1 MEKLKLNSTS
11 VRTSNNFGINDITVD
26 LEIPEIKEFNNAM
39 IISYESDSFKVS
51 DLFLGVS
58 KNKLNTKIG
67 LEVNENYG
75 LTLIIPENTVIS
87 EPIIVDFDFDEDNLA
102 LVDNIRIVMEKN
114 SEADFILKYKALDDI
129 CIDNKNNSKI
139 EKCFHYLKQETIL
152 KENSKCTISI
162 INMMSK
168 TSDSFIAIE
177 NELDK
182 NSKLEHTIVD
192 FGGNSKIS
200 NYYSN
205 VKGDFA
211 ENNLKTI
218 YLGNNNDTIDINY
231 NIDILG
237 KNAKS
242 NIEVQGALNDSS
254 KKNFKGIIDFK
265 EGSSKSKGFE
275 NENCMIL
282 SENAKSKSLPMLLCH
297 EEDVEGEHGVSS
309 GKIDE
314 AKLFYI
320 MTKGISYD
328 DAKRLIVKANFSNI
342 IRGIK
347 DEKLQKEIL
356 EQI

>member
-1 MEKLKLNSTS
+1 MENLKLNNAS
-11 VRTSNNFGINDITVD
+11 VRTSNNFGINDITVELD
-26 LEIPEIKEFNNAM
+26 IPEVKEFNNAM
-39 IISYESDSFKVS
+39 ILSYESDSFEIS

-67 LEVNENYG
+67 LKLNKNYG
-75 LTLIIPENTVIS
+75 ITLTIPENVKI
-87 EPIIVDFDFDEDNLA
+87 EHPINLDFDFDEENIVLI
-102 LVDNIRIVMEKN
+102 DNIKIVMEKN
-114 SEADFILKYKALDDI
+114 SKADFILKYKSDEG
-129 CIDNKNNSKI
+129 KY
-139 EKCFHYLKQETIL
+139 FHYLKQENII
-152 KENSKCTISI
+152 KENANCTVAIA
-162 INMMSK
+162 NLMSQN
-168 TSDSFIAIE
+168 SDSFIAIE
-177 NELDK
+177 NEIEK
-182 NSKLEHTIVD
+182 NGKLQHTIVD
-192 FGGNSKIS
+192 FGGNNKIS
-200 NYYSN
+200 NYYSK
-205 VKGDFA
+205 VQGDFA

-237 KNAKS
+237 KNAKC
-242 NIEVQGALNDSS
+242 NIEAQGALNDSAR
-254 KKNFKGIIDFK
+254 KNFKGIIDFK
-265 EGSSKSKGFE
+265 EGSSKSKGLE

-328 DAKRLIVKANFSNI
+328 DAKKLIVKANFSSI
-342 IRGIK
+342 VSKIRDK
-347 DEKLQKEIL
+347 ELQKEIL